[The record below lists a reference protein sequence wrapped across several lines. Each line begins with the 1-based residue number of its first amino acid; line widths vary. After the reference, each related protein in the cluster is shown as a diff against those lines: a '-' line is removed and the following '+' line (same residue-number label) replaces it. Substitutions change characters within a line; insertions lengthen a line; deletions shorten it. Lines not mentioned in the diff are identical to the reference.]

1 MKDRVLV
8 AGIGNIFHGDDAFG
22 VEVAQRMAS
31 RARPAGVAVVDF
43 GIRGFDLAFA
53 LLDGYEMC
61 ILVDV
66 VERGGP
72 PGTLYVIEPDLDHL
86 EPGEQDGHGLDPVR
100 VLRLAKEM
108 GGPTGKVLLVGCE
121 PETFGPAEEGQMG
134 LSSVVAKAVD
144 AAIVRIEAMVAGF
157 LASGSSVAHGA
168 GVAVLRSSKG
178 DELWN

>member
-22 VEVAQRMAS
+22 VEVAQRMAT
-31 RARPAGVAVVDF
+31 RPRPAGVAVIDF

-53 LLDGYEMC
+53 LLDGYEMT

-66 VERGGP
+66 VERGGV
-72 PGTLYVIEPDLDHL
+72 PGTLYVIAPDLDHL
-86 EPGEQDGHGLDPVR
+86 APAAAERDGHGMDPVR

-108 GGPTGKVLLVGCE
+108 GGPAGKVLLVGCE

-134 LSSVVAKAVD
+134 LSSAVAKAVD
-144 AAIVRIEAMVAGF
+144 AAIVKIEALVAGF
-157 LASGSSVAHGA
+157 LASNARSAAQHTSV
-168 GVAVLRSSKG
+168 VV
-178 DELWN
+178 